1 MTIFQNLTEIFPIFS
16 LIFSLILMVGL
27 YQLGEVIFYNNNI
40 KQIFLSVSDLK
51 YQKTLIAINFLMI
64 IILPIVLYLSYS
76 KQILSFFSILL
87 FIFGL
92 FKIITSLKKNLVIKK
107 DFLNLNLNYFI
118 FVLVI
123 LGLFLITFSPVN
135 HSDSLDY
142 HLGGAQYVFK
152 TGRLPTVIESYTN
165 LLVGAGESLN
175 SLGLFFGAEQF
186 GNLIQFSGLLSLI
199 GIFKKFNNKKYFL
212 LLLILT
218 SPMII
223 FLVSSPKPQLF
234 HLCSN
239 ALLFVMIFINFDT
252 IKKTKYSSF
261 ELIIVSNI
269 FLINSINSKFSY
281 ILSSFII
288 YFVLIILS
296 YKKNF
301 FIKMTVINSI
311 FISVFFLGFAY
322 WKYMT
327 WGGNFFNYIINPLP
341 MHLDGVKLFHEYL
354 INYNRNNAFVHL
366 FFPKSF
372 GEYTEAIGIGV
383 LTFIYFFLQKNRL
396 FFKFIPIFL
405 FFILVNHFFGQASSR
420 FYFEIYVWMILL
432 LASTYSLKFSKKFQ
446 FIFYIQFLTSICAI
460 WVGVFTMS
468 YGFLNKNLRDN
479 VMTNTAN
486 GYSLYKWSNETF
498 ENKEARVLSMHRSIS
513 LGKGNIFSTAFQYF
527 LISPPDK
534 IHTYHVKNILKD
546 FPGPT
551 YLLTYGNE
559 DEVGIFSNCIDYLYL
574 SKKNVG
580 RHVGRNPFNKSGAYN
595 GYIYKL
601 KDLNETNCLN
611 QLTRN

>member
-1 MTIFQNLTEIFPIFS
+1 MTIFQNLTEAFPIFS
-16 LIFSLILMVGL
+16 LIFSLIMMVGL
-27 YQLGEVIFYNNNI
+27 YQLGEIIFYNNNI

-51 YQKTLIAINFLMI
+51 YQKILIAINFLMI
-64 IILPIVLYLSYS
+64 IILPIVLYFSHS
-76 KQILSFFSILL
+76 KQILSFLSILL
-87 FIFGL
+87 IIFGL
-92 FKIITSLKKNLVIKK
+92 YKIITSLKKNLAIKK
-107 DFLNLNLNYFI
+107 NLLTFDLNYFI
-118 FVLVI
+118 FIIVV

-142 HLGGAQYVFK
+142 HLGGAQYIFK
-152 TGRLPTVIESYTN
+152 TGRLPTTIESYTY

-175 SLGLFFGAEQF
+175 SLSFFFGAEQF
-186 GNLIQFSGLLSLI
+186 GNLIQFSGLISLI
-199 GIFKKFNNKKYFL
+199 GIFKRFNNKKYFL

-239 ALLFVMIFINFDT
+239 ALLFVIVFINFDT
-252 IKKTKYSSF
+252 IKKAKFNSF
-261 ELIIVSNI
+261 ELIVVSNI
-269 FLINSINSKFSY
+269 ILINSINSKFSY

-301 FIKMTVINSI
+301 LIKMVLINSI
-311 FISVFFLGFAY
+311 FISVFFLGFVY

-327 WGGNFFNYIINPLP
+327 WGGNFFGYIINPLP

-366 FFPKSF
+366 FFPKSI
-372 GEYTEAIGIGV
+372 GEYTEAIGIGII
-383 LTFIYFFLQKNRL
+383 TFIYFFLQKNRF

-405 FFILVNHFFGQASSR
+405 FFILVNYFFGQASSR

-432 LASTYSLKFSKKFQ
+432 LASTHSLKFSKKFQ
-446 FIFYIQFLTSICAI
+446 FIFYIQFFASICAI

-468 YGFLNKNLRDN
+468 YGFINKSLRDK

-498 ENKEARVLSMHRSIS
+498 KNKEARVLSMHRSIS
-513 LGKGNIFSTAFQYF
+513 LGKGNIFSTAFQFF
-527 LISPPDK
+527 LIFPQDK
-534 IHTYHVKNILKD
+534 IHSYHVKNILKE
-546 FPGPT
+546 FSGST

-559 DEVGIFSNCIDYLYL
+559 DEVGIFSNCIEYLYL

-580 RHVGRNPFNKSGAYN
+580 GHVGRNPFNKSGTYN
-595 GYIYKL
+595 GYIFKL
-601 KDLNETNCLN
+601 KNLKETNCLN
-611 QLTRN
+611 Q